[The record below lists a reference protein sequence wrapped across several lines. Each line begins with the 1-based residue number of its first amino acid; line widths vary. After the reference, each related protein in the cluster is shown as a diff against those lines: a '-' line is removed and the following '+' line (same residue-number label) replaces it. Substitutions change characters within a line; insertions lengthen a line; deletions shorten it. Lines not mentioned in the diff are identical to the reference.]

1 MGIVLLGAAPSQV
14 FAAIERCDE
23 CESPTELPG
32 SKAVGSGGSRLIT
45 VIEPASMMKAPSM
58 RNIDTSGTQP
68 LPTNTRS
75 AVAVGGVLRPD
86 TQGRSGNNTGG
97 MRMKCWQNGRLLI
110 DKAVQIIPTEAESSR
125 RLIDAE
131 TGFEIITFDLKNA
144 MCMIE

>member
-1 MGIVLLGAAPSQV
+1 MGIAVLGIAPSQV

-23 CESPTELPG
+23 CEARAEPPA
-32 SKAVGSGGSRLIT
+32 SKAGGGSPLIT
-45 VIEPASMMKAPSM
+45 VIEPASAMKAPSM

-68 LPTNTRS
+68 FPTNNRS

-86 TQGRSGNNTGG
+86 TQGRPGNTGG

-131 TGFEIITFDLKNA
+131 TGSEIITFDLKNA

>member
-23 CESPTELPG
+23 CEARAEPPA
-32 SKAVGSGGSRLIT
+32 SKAGGGSPLIT